1 MKIQNM
7 EQKYIKEA
15 LTLAI
20 EEYNM
25 ECTKCP
31 QLMKRSFKQELEI
44 LIQRLFKNKY
54 GKVAIE
60 NGKVI
65 GYIAFKEPQDE
76 FHGNARGVFSPLGG
90 SAFTGSNRSMLA
102 SKLLQE
108 VTADLVSD
116 GIFSLALSRY
126 AHDEEVGRSFVMN
139 GFGIRCSD
147 AIMKLSTR
155 TKISELN
162 TDIRFEE
169 LVKDDKREIL
179 RLRQELIKHLSSA
192 PIFLPTNVTQDD
204 NWLENDKM
212 RVFVAKE
219 KNRIIG
225 YMSLDTETEA
235 ETFVSDSDNIYN
247 INGAYVDREYRSKGI
262 AQQLLEYLCGISENE
277 GIEYL
282 GVDCETLNPTALR
295 FWNKYFDNYTYSY
308 ARRIDERILNHDKCL
323 KSKE

>member
-1 MKIQNM
+1 MEIQNM

-15 LTLAI
+15 LTLAL
-20 EEYNM
+20 EEYNI

-31 QLMKRSFKQELEI
+31 QLMKRDFKKELET

-76 FHGNARGVFSPLGG
+76 FHGNSRGVFSPLGG
-90 SAFTGSNRSMLA
+90 SAFTGGNRSMLA

-126 AHDEEVGRSFVMN
+126 AHDEEVGRTFVMN

-147 AIMKLSTR
+147 AIMKLSGR

-162 TDIRFEE
+162 TDIRFKE

-192 PIFLPTNVTQDD
+192 PIFLPTEVTQDD
-204 NWLENDKM
+204 DWLENDEM
-212 RVFVAKE
+212 RVFIAKE
-219 KNRIIG
+219 KNKIIG
-225 YMSLDTETEA
+225 YMSLDTEA
-235 ETFVSDSDNIYN
+235 ETFVSDSENIYN
-247 INGAYVDREYRSKGI
+247 INGAYVDKEYRNKGI
-262 AQQLLEYLCGISENE
+262 AQQLLEYLCEVSEKE
-277 GIEYL
+277 GMEYL
-282 GVDCETLNPTALR
+282 GVDCETLNPAAFR
-295 FWNKYFDNYTYSY
+295 FWNKYFDNYTYGY
-308 ARRIDERILNHDKCL
+308 ARRIDERILSHDKYL
-323 KSKE
+323 ESKE